1 MNWFLDSQMPEILR
15 SIDTNFEQALN
26 KNQLLLT
33 ESQRNMKKLE
43 EMHGFTEKIILQ
55 LESDKTALT
64 NDKN

>member
-15 SIDTNFEQALN
+15 SIDTHFEQALN

-43 EMHGFTEKIILQ
+43 EMLGFTEKIILQ